1 MVIACAFA
9 GVEIGCRDV
18 HNAVGID
25 GECDLDLRHAA
36 RRSSDPGELESTE
49 LLVLP
54 RHRALALQNVDIDR
68 GLEARRGC
76 EDLTFADGKGRVALN
91 DPCADTAEVS
101 MPRDSGVTSSSSSP
115 FTLPDR
121 TPACRHAPM
130 ATHSSGLMPLK
141 GAVPV
146 IWLTSS

>member
-1 MVIACAFA
+1 
-9 GVEIGCRDV
+9 
-18 HNAVGID
+18 
-25 GECDLDLRHAA
+25 
-36 RRSSDPGELESTE
+36 
-49 LLVLP
+49 
-54 RHRALALQNVDIDR
+54 
-68 GLEARRGC
+68 
-76 EDLTFADGKGRVALN
+76 
-91 DPCADTAEVS
+91 

>member
-1 MVIACAFA
+1 
-9 GVEIGCRDV
+9 
-18 HNAVGID
+18 
-25 GECDLDLRHAA
+25 
-36 RRSSDPGELESTE
+36 
-49 LLVLP
+49 
-54 RHRALALQNVDIDR
+54 
-68 GLEARRGC
+68 
-76 EDLTFADGKGRVALN
+76 
-91 DPCADTAEVS
+91 

-146 IWLTSS
+146 IWLTSSCTAGMRLEPPTIRTLLICEMVMPESLIA